1 LSSEPKSITP
11 DQRRDFGLWSS
22 AINKIDDDTRAKE
35 AEAWIASALAI
46 LDRQENKEV
55 RGGQPV

>member
-1 LSSEPKSITP
+1 MSSEPKSITP

-22 AINKIDDDTRAKE
+22 AINQIDDDTREKE

-46 LDRQENKEV
+46 LDRQEKEV
-55 RGGQPV
+55 RGGQPL